1 MCQDVCIEINEVVE
15 NISIEVRDFSVSN
28 IIGQDDGNAVV
39 VGEDGL
45 LFVPENESIGTVTSV
60 NSILP
65 DVNGNV
71 VVPIP
76 TLTSDLTN
84 DSGFITASDLPTVPD
99 FATELEVNAG
109 VVSNK
114 TIAPNTL
121 ASWWV
126 YQKGLIQTFAQKIT
140 FSLGALFTPQTTPT
154 HERGRVYFDDV
165 NDCLAYMDSISGTSV
180 QIGQE
185 MIMRVRNNTGA
196 TILNG
201 AVVYVSGSI
210 GQNSTIALAQA
221 NAMPTSEI
229 IGIATHDIPNN
240 TIGKVCVFGQVND
253 LDTSAFSDGNAVF
266 LSSSVAG
273 GLVLTP
279 PISPNFVVAV
289 GVVEHAHP
297 TQGKIL
303 VRPQRALANNNSLG
317 TSQSVSATQNAV
329 KTYTDTKLSN
339 DISTYTPATTPLTG
353 TEKALIHDGI
363 DFKEVAVSEFVG
375 DLQSV
380 TDNGNSTTNTIITPI
395 VKLPKGSFNVEIFP
409 VDLTAN
415 RKLEA
420 PDKNGIIATMGDI
433 PSNPITGTGT
443 INRISKFTSSGVV
456 GDSQIYDNGTNVG
469 IGTTLTTPPQ
479 ARLDVRAQGA
489 LSTDIAFRVRNS
501 TDTANLLSLNGLGAT
516 TITQHGNTTLHLR
529 NTSLQD
535 TGGPDGTIIA
545 QVMGGFSENSVSYGG
560 MRLLT
565 DTSWLSSQLGF
576 FTGGYSG
583 NPVQRMVIKNNGN
596 VGINTSTPV
605 ASAQLQVDS
614 TTRGFLPPRMTTT
627 QRNAIASPAAGLIVY
642 DTTENKHYGFNG
654 TTWNA
659 LY

>member
-1 MCQDVCIEINEVVE
+1 MSAITYLTTLVQQAITRLNFIETNAKKVDELPHQTTLEPTSKIPVSRAGNSEHLTVQQIIDSIQNSNYNQLLAVGSITVDGTDIVVQTG
-15 NISIEVRDFSVSN
+15 VS
-28 IIGQDDGNAVV
+28 GQIDGNLYGTSTDTTIPITLCDTGFNRKDILVLTKSNTVV
-39 VGEDGL
+39 
-45 LFVPENESIGTVTSV
+45 
-60 NSILP
+60 
-65 DVNGNV
+65 
-71 VVPIP
+71 
-76 TLTSDLTN
+76 
-84 DSGFITASDLPTVPD
+84 
-99 FATELEVNAG
+99 
-109 VVSNK
+109 
-114 TIAPNTL
+114 
-121 ASWWV
+121 
-126 YQKGLIQTFAQKIT
+126 
-140 FSLGALFTPQTTPT
+140 
-154 HERGRVYFDDV
+154 
-165 NDCLAYMDSISGTSV
+165 SISGEETDGAIVLAPPTPPDTVYITEFDVSDSA
-180 QIGQE
+180 IGLPE
-185 MIMRVRNNTGA
+185 D
-196 TILNG
+196 
-201 AVVYVSGSI
+201 
-210 GQNSTIALAQA
+210 
-221 NAMPTSEI
+221 PI
-229 IGIATHDIPNN
+229 IGTSFVKKSFFAPFISTVTGDDAIIPLDPNGYTEIRLKDASLTSIAGFNLSLITGVPSAEVPYNGKPYIIRNLTGNDI
-240 TIGKVCVFGQVND
+240 TIKNELGAADYPF
-253 LDTSAFSDGNAVF
+253 F
-266 LSSSVAG
+266 LSG
-273 GLVLTP
+273 GADLVF
-279 PISPNFVVAV
+279 PNGQAIYVLYDASGFNEIFKSWSTLDEATDF
-289 GVVEHAHP
+289 GN
-297 TQGKIL
+297 TTT
-303 VRPQRALANNNSLG
+303 NNITTG
-317 TSQSVSATQNAV
+317 
-329 KTYTDTKLSN
+329 
-339 DISTYTPATTPLTG
+339 IITTPM
-353 TEKALIHDGI
+353 
-363 DFKEVAVSEFVG
+363 
-375 DLQSV
+375 
-380 TDNGNSTTNTIITPI
+380 
-395 VKLPKGSFNVEIFP
+395 VKMPKGSFNVELYP
-409 VDLTAN
+409 VDLTGN

-420 PDKNGIIATMGDI
+420 PNKNGIIATLDDI